1 MDADDI
7 GPQLAEFSSIRRSH
21 EDALGTVIT
30 KLISQGIL
38 EDVPPHYHYLSC
50 WALAQGAVELYFNKS
65 WGDIEDASSL
75 MGFITSIGVTMGNR
89 GQYHQ
94 AGDKKPKSAG

>member
-1 MDADDI
+1 M
-7 GPQLAEFSSIRRSH
+7 
-21 EDALGTVIT
+21 
-30 KLISQGIL
+30 
-38 EDVPPHYHYLSC
+38 
-50 WALAQGAVELYFNKS
+50 ELYFNKS